1 MSYTLN
7 TIEDLPAANIPLSG
21 NELVI
26 ISQEGELV
34 VATVDSF
41 KEAQL
46 KELYAHMDDH
56 DNPHE
61 VAFNQLMDVQL
72 ESNIID
78 GDLIQFD
85 ENLNVWKNIRKEN
98 VTDGGNF

>member
-7 TIEDLPAANIPLSG
+7 TVEDLPAAAVPLSG
-21 NELVI
+21 DELVI
-26 ISQEGELV
+26 ISQQGEIV

-41 KEAQL
+41 KEAEL
-46 KELYAHMDDH
+46 LELYTHMADDS
-56 DNPHE
+56 NPHE
-61 VAFNQLMDVQL
+61 VAFNQLIDVQL
-72 ESNIID
+72 ESTIVD

>member
-46 KELYAHMDDH
+46 QELHIK
-56 DNPHE
+56 
-61 VAFNQLMDVQL
+61 L
-72 ESNIID
+72 
-78 GDLIQFD
+78 
-85 ENLNVWKNIRKEN
+85 R
-98 VTDGGNF
+98 